1 MGAGPRVGARLGLLL
16 AGVAA
21 CFDPRAIG
29 MSAPPSSGE
38 GTCDDLLRRVEQ
50 MVPGFGGMFVGEDGK
65 LVVYLPD
72 PSQLAAARAAIEAV
86 FGPQQVPPG
95 GVRARRGQYSFSEL
109 KCWKE
114 RAGTL
119 FRISGVTIVD
129 LDESRNR
136 VAIGVADESAMAA
149 VERALAPPRH
159 PEDGCDRGGDGRSQA
174 DESSPAGEPSQ
185 RPSAPAKSSVCG
197 SPWKHYPSDLPGAR
211 TAPGECRRA
220 WCAGAWEAGR
230 LAPRGGRRILPC
242 LWTRTAVPGGSLW
255 RERQLRAG
263 LPLPPQFW

>member
-29 MSAPPSSGE
+29 MSAPQSSGE

-65 LVVYLPD
+65 LVVYLRD

-119 FRISGVTIVD
+119 FRIPGVTIVD

-136 VAIGVADESAMAA
+136 VAIGVEDESAMPA
-149 VERALAPPRH
+149 VERALASLGIP
-159 PEDGCDRGGDGRSQA
+159 
-174 DESSPAGEPSQ
+174 
-185 RPSAPAKSSVCG
+185 
-197 SPWKHYPSDLPGAR
+197 
-211 TAPGECRRA
+211 
-220 WCAGAWEAGR
+220 
-230 LAPRGGRRILPC
+230 
-242 LWTRTAVPGGSLW
+242 RTAVIVEVTG
-255 RERQLRAG
+255 EVRQMNHPRPENRPKGQVRRRRAASAG
-263 LPLPPQFW
+263 PH